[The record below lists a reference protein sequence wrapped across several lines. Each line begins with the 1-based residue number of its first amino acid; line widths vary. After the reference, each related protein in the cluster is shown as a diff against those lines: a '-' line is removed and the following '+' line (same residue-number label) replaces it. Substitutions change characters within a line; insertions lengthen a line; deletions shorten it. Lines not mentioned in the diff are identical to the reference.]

1 MNVVWPVLIMAG
13 VVLAAD
19 VRSLPTSSQRV
30 VTIPAR
36 AGTAPAGPHAE
47 IALPLHYVCTR
58 PDRQSAMIVL
68 TPVEEGAGAEPLR
81 LSCVN
86 CSCDEAK

>member
-1 MNVVWPVLIMAG
+1 MNGVWPVLIIAG

-30 VTIPAR
+30 VTIPSGRSTPVA
-36 AGTAPAGPHAE
+36 HAE

-58 PDRQSAMIVL
+58 PDRQSATIVL